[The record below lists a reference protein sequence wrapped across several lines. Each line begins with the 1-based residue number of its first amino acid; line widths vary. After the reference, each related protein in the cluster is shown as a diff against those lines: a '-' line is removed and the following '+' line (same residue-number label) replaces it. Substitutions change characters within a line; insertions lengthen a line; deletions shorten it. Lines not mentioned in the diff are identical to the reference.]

1 MRLDNGREVAVHT
14 VVEGTTDRTVVLC
27 HSAPGAGGFDPDQ
40 DATWARGVTLLS
52 VDRPGYGGSDPVK
65 ARSWAGVSDAAD
77 DLAEVLDKLGVQ
89 SAGVAGW
96 SAGGRVALALAARRP
111 DLVDRLVVIS
121 TPAPDEEVPWIPPQQ
136 REGLAAL
143 SGRPA
148 QYVRNA
154 LTAQLAA
161 VVPSDPAQA
170 FPLLGVTDADKDA
183 LARPYATQQ
192 LTNMLTQAFA
202 QGLVGLVDDIAGY
215 TLQPWGF
222 DLADVR
228 AKTLLFYGAKDPLAG
243 PRHGK
248 WYQAHL
254 ADARYS
260 QVPDA
265 GHLAIMLIWHRALSH
280 LAPHAKRT

>member
-1 MRLDNGREVAVHT
+1 MRLSNGRQVAVHT

-27 HSAPGAGGFDPDQ
+27 HIAPGSGDFDPDP
-40 DATWARGVTLLS
+40 DATWAKGVTLLS
-52 VDRPGYGGSDPVK
+52 VDRPGYGGSDPVR

-77 DLAEVLDKLGVQ
+77 DLAEVMDKLGIQ

-96 SAGGRVALALAARRP
+96 SAGGRVALALAAQRP

-121 TPAPDEEVPWIPPQQ
+121 TPAPDEEIPWIPPQEKQ
-136 REGLAAL
+136 GLEAL
-143 SGRPA
+143 NGRSA
-148 QYVRNA
+148 QYVRNV
-154 LTAQLAA
+154 LTEQMGAA
-161 VVPSDPAQA
+161 VPSDPAKA
-170 FPLLGVTDADKDA
+170 LGLLGVTDADKAA
-183 LARPYATQQ
+183 LARPYAKQQ
-192 LTNMLTQAFA
+192 LTNMLKQAFA
-202 QGLVGLVDDIAGY
+202 QGPVGMVDDIAGY

-228 AKTLLFYGAKDPLAG
+228 AKTLLFYGAKDPMAG

-248 WYQAHL
+248 WYKAQL

-265 GHLAIMLIWHRALSH
+265 GHLAIMLIWQRALSH
-280 LAPHAKRT
+280 LAPNCKRT